1 MVFSERLTE
10 LLGASRGG
18 ATRLSEAMRVSKST
32 VSDWKNG
39 RKEPSME
46 NIVALANYF
55 SVTTDYLLCMSTANE
70 KKPSPG
76 ISKNGREMLAL
87 YEKLPER
94 KQVLLLGRL
103 QEMTTPLLDDCGEK
117 NKVSAS
123 GLSGEKAV

>member
-18 ATRLSEAMRVSKST
+18 ATRLSEAMGVSKST

-55 SVTTDYLLCMSTANE
+55 IVTTDYLLCMSTANE

-76 ISKNGREMLAL
+76 LSRRGQELL
-87 YEKLPER
+87 GYFEQLGEYEQGIILGEAR
-94 KQVLLLGRL
+94 GLLLAAG
-103 QEMTTPLLDDCGEK
+103 G
-117 NKVSAS
+117 V
-123 GLSGEKAV
+123 GEKATG